1 MQKELFKLRNA
12 ALAAGLALAL
22 GAPLAFADDV
32 VDPAADSPAVSEE
45 ALPGDETVSIE
56 ILPGDEVVD
65 ETVVADEPPADPG
78 VPGDEVVLDDPAVG
92 GEGIEVIDEP
102 LVLED
107 PVPVDGGEGVEVI
120 DEPLV
125 LEDPVP
131 VDDGAV
137 MEVTSVGEEPVP
149 VRGPGDDDCGMICWN
164 TAIDPALLRGNEAP
178 DDKVFD
184 KDIEVDTAGLDGG
197 VAAELSGAIGA
208 AEQVGAT
215 GLTDDGVAG
224 DAPVDVA
231 TAGGVS
237 IRNGHLR

>member
-22 GAPLAFADDV
+22 GAPLAFADEV
-32 VDPAADSPAVSEE
+32 VDPVVDESAVIEE

-56 ILPGDEVVD
+56 ILPGDEVID
-65 ETVVADEPPADPG
+65 DTAIGEETPADPG
-78 VPGDEVVLDDPAVG
+78 LPGDEVVLDDPAAG
-92 GEGIEVIDEP
+92 GEGVELIDEP

-107 PVPVDGGEGVEVI
+107 PMPVEGGEGVELI

-125 LEDPVP
+125 LEDPMP

-137 MEVTSVGEEPVP
+137 MEVTSVVDEPVP

-164 TAIDPALLRGNEAP
+164 TAIDPAVLRGNESP
-178 DDKVFD
+178 DDRMFD
-184 KDIEVDTAGLDGG
+184 KGIEVDTAGIDGG
-197 VAAELSGAIGA
+197 MAAELSGAIGA
-208 AEQVGAT
+208 AEQIGAT
-215 GLTDDGVAG
+215 GLGDAGVGG

>member
-22 GAPLAFADDV
+22 GAPLAFADEV
-32 VDPAADSPAVSEE
+32 VDPAAGDPAVTEE
-45 ALPGDETVSIE
+45 VLPGDETVSIE
-56 ILPGDEVVD
+56 VLPGDEVVD
-65 ETVVADEPPADPG
+65 ETVVSDEPPADPG
-78 VPGDEVVLDDPAVG
+78 VPGDEVVLDDPAA
-92 GEGIEVIDEP
+92 
-102 LVLED
+102 
-107 PVPVDGGEGVEVI
+107 GGEGVEVI

-131 VDDGAV
+131 VDDGTV
-137 MEVTSVGEEPVP
+137 VEVTSVGEEPVP

-164 TAIDPALLRGNEAP
+164 SAIDPAVLRGNEAP
-178 DDKVFD
+178 DDKMFD
-184 KDIEVDTAGLDGG
+184 KDIEVDTAGIDGG
-197 VAAELSGAIGA
+197 MAAELSGAIGA
-208 AEQVGAT
+208 AEQIGAT

>member
-1 MQKELFKLRNA
+1 MHKELFKLRNA

-22 GAPLAFADDV
+22 GAPLTFADEV
-32 VDPAADSPAVSEE
+32 VDPVVGDPAVSEE

-56 ILPGDEVVD
+56 ILPGEEVVD
-65 ETVVADEPPADPG
+65 ETVVAEDTPADPG
-78 VPGDEVVLDDPAVG
+78 VPGDEVVLDDPAA
-92 GEGIEVIDEP
+92 
-102 LVLED
+102 
-107 PVPVDGGEGVEVI
+107 GGEGVEVI

-125 LEDPVP
+125 LDDPAAGGEGIEVVDEPLMVEDPLP
-131 VDDGAV
+131 ADDGVV

-164 TAIDPALLRGNEAP
+164 TAIDPAVLRGNESP

-184 KDIEVDTAGLDGG
+184 KDIEVDTAGIDDG
-197 VAAELSGAIGA
+197 VAAELTGAIGA
-208 AEQVGAT
+208 AEQIGAT